1 MEHQVSNPAKAKG
14 TALESAVRDFLK
26 EHGISAYR
34 PAQEGHKD
42 TGDLHGV
49 SPFIIQAKNWRDLPA
64 ALREG
69 VDGAN
74 KQRVNAG
81 ERWGVAAIKRP
92 RKGVA
97 DTYVVMDLATF
108 AEVLAELRKPV

>member
-1 MEHQVSNPAKAKG
+1 MSNPAKQKG
-14 TALESAVRDFLK
+14 TALETAVVGYLK
-26 EHGISAYR
+26 DHGVPAYR
-34 PAQEGHKD
+34 PAQAGYKD
-42 TGDLHGV
+42 VGDIHGV
-49 SPFIIQAKNWRDLPA
+49 SPVVIQCKNWRDLPA

-108 AEVLAELRKPV
+108 AEVLAELRAQV

>member
-1 MEHQVSNPAKAKG
+1 MSNPAKAKG
-14 TALESAVRDFLK
+14 TALETAVVTYLK
-26 EHGISAYR
+26 EHGIPAYR
-34 PAQEGHKD
+34 PAQAGYKD
-42 TGDLHGV
+42 TGDIHGV
-49 SPFIIQAKNWRDLPA
+49 SPVIIQAKNWKDIPS

-81 ERWGVAAIKRP
+81 ERWGVAAVKRP

-108 AEVLAELRKPV
+108 AEMLAELRRMA

>member
-1 MEHQVSNPAKAKG
+1 MSNPNKQKG
-14 TALESAVRDFLK
+14 TQLESAVRDFLK
-26 EHGISAYR
+26 AQGIDAYR
-34 PAQEGHKD
+34 PAQEGFKD
-42 TGDLHGV
+42 VGDIRGV
-49 SPFIIQAKNWRDLPA
+49 SPFTIQAKNWRDLPA

>member
-1 MEHQVSNPAKAKG
+1 MSNPAKQRG
-14 TALESAVRDFLK
+14 TKFESQVRDYLT
-26 EHGISAYR
+26 ERGIPAYR
-34 PAQEGHKD
+34 PAQQGWKD
-42 TGDLHGV
+42 TGDLNGV
-49 SPFIIQAKNWRDLPA
+49 SPVTIQCKAYKDLA
-64 ALREG
+64 SALREG